1 MLLLEI
7 TLIVLGTRGKS
18 NKFITKELNNFYL
31 LKASYSY
38 NFKGLNSYKNKDKRK
53 ASYYLNITIDKDDYL
68 ILNTRGRRKLI
79 TKATYLAIAISLK
92 NVPLTVAR
100 CFANATSY
108 SPSVTRDDPTLP
120 PEPTSAKQA
129 RHYCFGKQ

>member
-38 NFKGLNSYKNKDKRK
+38 NFRGLNSYKDIDKRE
-53 ASYYLNITIDKDDYL
+53 AYYYFNITIDKDNYF
-68 ILNTRGRRKLI
+68 IFNIRRRYKLTI
-79 TKATYLAIAISLK
+79 KATYLIIVISLK
-92 NVPLTVAR
+92 NVPLIVAR

-120 PEPTSAKQA
+120 PKPTSAKQA
-129 RHYCFGKQ
+129 RHYRFGKQ